1 LARRVAIVAALLLLA
16 APAVA
21 RANGDPASDYLLVQS
36 IFLPFNAK
44 VDPNASKELAD
55 TIRAANQKGFKIK
68 VAVIGSRYDLGTAFS
83 LYNKAQK
90 YAQFLGLELSF
101 QFRDHLLVVMP
112 NGYGVSIDGKSDPA
126 GTKLVNTLLPPGKD
140 ATSQVRGATQA
151 IRKLAAASGHQ
162 LPAGGASGSSKTRDR
177 ITIAAGAVALAALLA
192 AIVFWRRE
200 RAPARE

>member
-1 LARRVAIVAALLLLA
+1 MSTWCSPLRCSRSLTERPRASWSSCSRWTCLARRVAIVGALRLPA

-126 GTKLVNTLLPPGKD
+126 GTK
-140 ATSQVRGATQA
+140 
-151 IRKLAAASGHQ
+151 
-162 LPAGGASGSSKTRDR
+162 
-177 ITIAAGAVALAALLA
+177 
-192 AIVFWRRE
+192 
-200 RAPARE
+200 